1 MDHHHTTRRALASA
15 QAAYDAAEPDDPEP
29 DELAE
34 AIDAAIDELTALRA
48 RLRACAND
56 ADMQH
61 KARTRIAAEAR
72 EIAAYLKEVT
82 P

>member
-34 AIDAAIDELTALRA
+34 AIDAAIDELAALRA
-48 RLRACAND
+48 RLRACATCGYMRHETR
-56 ADMQH
+56 A
-61 KARTRIAAEAR
+61 RIAAEAH
-72 EIAAYLKEVT
+72 EIADYLKDVT